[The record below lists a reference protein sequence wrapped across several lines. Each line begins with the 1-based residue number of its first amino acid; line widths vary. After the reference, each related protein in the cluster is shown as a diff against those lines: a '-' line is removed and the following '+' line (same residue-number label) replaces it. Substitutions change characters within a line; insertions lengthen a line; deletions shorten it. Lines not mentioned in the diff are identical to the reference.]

1 MPARMNDLRPQHP
14 TAAPARRLLPLARL
28 ALAGALALP
37 LLAACGGGAAP
48 ETAPTPSTGGATS
61 GAATPQPAAVWPLRT
76 REHVDLWLHGFA
88 MLVDDTAQVPIFRR
102 GDRAAAQ
109 AAKGTPT
116 TQLDAERDR
125 LRQRQATNPRLALG
139 AQFVVMPFASWDEL
153 KGAANVFAQAGG
165 DPQRAS
171 DQRTAAMIAFL
182 AGTFPTAADR
192 EWLRLFVNALD
203 DESTRFFHRYWLDAQ
218 RDRSPALAAA
228 DTMWQRVARP
238 ALQRFLNNTQQRD
251 GELLLSI
258 VLGGEGRTQTN
269 GTRAGNL
276 VTVGFPASAADAA
289 EVSYAAAHEVAG
301 TIAGSVV
308 SDNVTP
314 SEQRAGLADRYVSA
328 AQVRGGLILLQKTAP
343 SLAAGYARFYL
354 REAGRSASGDPVAAL
369 VAAFPLPS
377 AIADA
382 LTRQI
387 DITLGGI

>member
-1 MPARMNDLRPQHP
+1 MTDPRPPVPAP
-14 TAAPARRLLPLARL
+14 TQPSS
-28 ALAGALALP
+28 
-37 LLAACGGGAAP
+37 GGTT
-48 ETAPTPSTGGATS
+48 TAPVVQA
-61 GAATPQPAAVWPLRT
+61 WPVVT

-88 MLVDDTAQVPIFRR
+88 MLMDDTAQVPIFRR
-102 GDRAAAQ
+102 GYRAAAQ
-109 AAKGTPT
+109 AARGNTT

-125 LRQRQATNPRLALG
+125 LRQRLSANPRLGLG
-139 AQFVVMPFASWDEL
+139 AQFVVLSFASWDEL

-182 AGTFPTAADR
+182 AASFPTAADR

-228 DTMWQRVARP
+228 DSVWQRVARP

-251 GELLLSI
+251 GELLLSL
-258 VLGGEGRTQTN
+258 VLGGEGRTLSN

-276 VTVGFPASAADAA
+276 VTVGFPARREDAA

-308 SDNVTP
+308 GDNVTP
-314 SEQRAGLADRYVSA
+314 TEQRAGLADRYVSA
-328 AQVRGGLILLQKTAP
+328 AQVRGGLVLLQKTAP
-343 SLAAGYARFYL
+343 TLADGYARFYL

-369 VAAFPLPS
+369 AAAFPLPA

-387 DITLGGI
+387 HITLGGI